1 MRFASRETRD
11 KTLNPIYRASSR
23 NSGWIFA
30 QAKAHGEGRKRN
42 ESWISETAASFR
54 VSPHSGPVSKINP
67 CASVHR
73 LLAH

>member
-1 MRFASRETRD
+1 MRLASRETRD

-42 ESWISETAASFR
+42 ES
-54 VSPHSGPVSKINP
+54 
-67 CASVHR
+67 
-73 LLAH
+73 